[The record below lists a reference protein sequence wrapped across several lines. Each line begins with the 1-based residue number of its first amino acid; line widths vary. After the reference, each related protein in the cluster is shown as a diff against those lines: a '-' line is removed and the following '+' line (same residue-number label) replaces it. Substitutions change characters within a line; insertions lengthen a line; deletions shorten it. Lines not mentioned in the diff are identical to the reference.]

1 VTSSCRSPPKRENS
15 TSTDPYP
22 AGGLPIDL
30 DDAPELDDKF
40 FERADEYLGE
50 SLVKRSQ
57 PEVAK

>member
-1 VTSSCRSPPKRENS
+1 MDCKNNLEKPVDVENQIS
-15 TSTDPYP
+15 N
-22 AGGLPIDL
+22 AVWIDL
-30 DDAPELDDKF
+30 NDAPELDDKF

>member
-1 VTSSCRSPPKRENS
+1 MDWNNNSDKPVDVENQIS
-15 TSTDPYP
+15 N
-22 AGGLPIDL
+22 AVWIDL

>member
-1 VTSSCRSPPKRENS
+1 MPK
-15 TSTDPYP
+15 
-22 AGGLPIDL
+22 AVWIDL

>member
-1 VTSSCRSPPKRENS
+1 MDWNNNSDKPVDIENQMPK
-15 TSTDPYP
+15 
-22 AGGLPIDL
+22 AVWIDQ

-40 FERADEYLGE
+40 FECADKYFGK

>member
-1 VTSSCRSPPKRENS
+1 MDCKNNLEKPVDVENQIS
-15 TSTDPYP
+15 N
-22 AGGLPIDL
+22 AVWIDL

>member
-1 VTSSCRSPPKRENS
+1 MDCKNNLEKPVDVENQIS
-15 TSTDPYP
+15 N
-22 AGGLPIDL
+22 AVWIDL

-40 FERADEYLGE
+40 FERAVEYLGK

>member
-1 VTSSCRSPPKRENS
+1 MDWNNNSDKPVNTENQMPK
-15 TSTDPYP
+15 
-22 AGGLPIDL
+22 AVWIDL

-40 FERADEYLGE
+40 FERADEYFGK

>member
-1 VTSSCRSPPKRENS
+1 MDWNNNSDKPVDTENQMPK
-15 TSTDPYP
+15 
-22 AGGLPIDL
+22 AVWIDL

>member
-1 VTSSCRSPPKRENS
+1 MDCKNNLEKPVGVENQIS
-15 TSTDPYP
+15 N
-22 AGGLPIDL
+22 AVWIDL
-30 DDAPELDDKF
+30 DDAPELDNKF

>member
-1 VTSSCRSPPKRENS
+1 M
-15 TSTDPYP
+15 P
-22 AGGLPIDL
+22 ADNEKQMPEAVWIDL

-40 FERADEYLGE
+40 FERADEYFGK